1 MSDMENQIKEYIQR
15 LSELENYNNES
26 LREPQMADFMEVND
40 SDSKNQNYNYK
51 RYDNNKGNQHQK
63 DYGERKY
70 IKP

>member
-40 SDSKNQNYNYK
+40 SDSKNHNYNYK
-51 RYDNNKGNQHQK
+51 RYDTNKGNQHQK

>member
-15 LSELENYNNES
+15 LSELENCNKES
-26 LREPQMADFMEVND
+26 LREPQMTDFMEVNE
-40 SDSKNQNYNYK
+40 SDSKNYNYK
-51 RYDNNKGNQHQK
+51 RYDNNKGNKHQK

>member
-15 LSELENYNNES
+15 LSELENYNES
-26 LREPQMADFMEVND
+26 LREPRMDDFIDN
-40 SDSKNQNYNYK
+40 SGSNPNNYNYK